1 MALFTRDA
9 HLFLPVCVVA
19 ASTVP
24 SFFISSFLFVV
35 LRRTY
40 FFSLFFHY
48 RFSRCSSSRARPC
61 TIDRAYGFAALV
73 IVPPNCRNVRCADV
87 NANDICS
94 A

>member
-40 FFSLFFHY
+40 FFSLFF
-48 RFSRCSSSRARPC
+48 FIIGSRAAVHRGLV
-61 TIDRAYGFAALV
+61 RAQS
-73 IVPPNCRNVRCADV
+73 IVHMVSLR
-87 NANDICS
+87 
-94 A
+94 